1 MKKKEIGNSLFFVF
15 LGGVFLFLTKGMT
28 AEYYTIG
35 PGFFPRMV
43 AISLIITNIIRFI
56 ALVIRPDNEKAN
68 ISYNDRPLYITTII
82 FILYAAGNYVIGFT
96 VSSILFLY
104 VLMHLLGNRRRFQ
117 KILNSLAV
125 TFVVKAIFKWILV
138 LPLPGGFWNIQ

>member
-1 MKKKEIGNSLFFVF
+1 MKKKEICNSLFFVF
-15 LGGVFLFLTKGMT
+15 LGVVFLILTKGMT

-35 PGFFPRMV
+35 PGFFPRMI
-43 AISLIITNIIRFI
+43 AILLIITNIIRFLI
-56 ALVIRPDNEKAN
+56 LVIRPDSGQAN
-68 ISYNDRPLYITTII
+68 ISYNDRPLYITAII

-96 VSSILFLY
+96 ISSVVFLY

-125 TFVVKAIFKWILV
+125 TFVVKAIFKWVLV